1 MKPPSRCI
9 FLTFITT
16 CVTFASLIGATEVD
30 PPPQVCAYDTHTC
43 EGGDCWCADLER
55 DLAICGKSDG
65 GWKFGINAEG
75 TYGLWKPNGKLLRL
89 LGRNQD
95 WFWMEVDD
103 STWMEAS
110 PYEDDDEDA
119 WSIGNFWCEHYKG
132 GPMLIV
138 GGGARKEPGVD
149 DDVIF
154 RYGADPPY
162 EQIMTI
168 NRKGEIRVD
177 PKCYFNGIFSA
188 PPKNCKYVRKMKDSD
203 EELVRD
209 EAICG
214 RKGTNETE
222 PPSDESYDPHEYYT
236 GWRFGINSAGTLG
249 LWKPNGDLVKAYASY
264 QDSFVVGE
272 NFIKS
277 MSEDD
282 EGDTKTGLSIMC
294 EAGNGDEASGMKLII
309 KPGRD
314 PLIQLEP
321 RGSSDEIGL
330 MSIDRLGNI
339 EIDEMSCELHQIEL
353 VW

>member
-1 MKPPSRCI
+1 
-9 FLTFITT
+9 
-16 CVTFASLIGATEVD
+16 
-30 PPPQVCAYDTHTC
+30 
-43 EGGDCWCADLER
+43 
-55 DLAICGKSDG
+55 
-65 GWKFGINAEG
+65 
-75 TYGLWKPNGKLLRL
+75 
-89 LGRNQD
+89 
-95 WFWMEVDD
+95 MEVDD

-110 PYEDDDEDA
+110 PDDEDTADA
-119 WSIGNFWCEHYKG
+119 WSIGNVWCENYKG

-149 DDVIF
+149 DDVVF

-168 NRKGEIRVD
+168 NIKGEIRLD
-177 PKCYFNGIFSA
+177 PKCYFNGIFSD
-188 PPKNCKYVRKMKDSD
+188 PPKNCKHVRKMKDLD

-214 RKGTNETE
+214 RKGTDETE
-222 PPSDESYDPHEYYT
+222 PPSGESYDPYDYYT

-282 EGDTKTGLSIMC
+282 QGETKTGISIMC
-294 EAGNGDEASGMKLII
+294 EGDIGSGTSGTKLTL
-309 KPGRD
+309 KPGRA
-314 PLIQLEP
+314 PLIQFETRYP
-321 RGSSDEIGL
+321 SDDIGL
-330 MSIDRLGNI
+330 ASIDRLGNI
-339 EIDEMSCELHQIEL
+339 EVNEMSCELYQMEL

>member
-1 MKPPSRCI
+1 MKMRIPSSI
-9 FLTFITT
+9 FLAFITI
-16 CVTFASLIGATEVD
+16 CATFSHPRLIGATEVD

-43 EGGDCWCADLER
+43 EKDGCWCASLER
-55 DLAICGKSDG
+55 DDAICGRSDG

-75 TYGLWKPNGKLLRL
+75 TYGLWKPNGQLVRL

-103 STWMEAS
+103 STWMAAD
-110 PYEDDDEDA
+110 PYEEDDESA
-119 WSIGNFWCEHYKG
+119 WSIGNVWCEHYRG

-149 DDVIF
+149 DDVVF

-168 NRKGEIRVD
+168 NRKGEIRLD
-177 PKCYFNGIFSA
+177 PKCNFNGSLSA
-188 PPKNCKYVRKMKDSD
+188 APKTCKHVRKMKDSD

-214 RKGTNETE
+214 RKGTNESTQAL
-222 PPSDESYDPHEYYT
+222 YDYYT
-236 GWRFGINSAGTLG
+236 GWRFGINGAGTLG

-264 QDSFVVGE
+264 QDSFIVGE

-277 MSEDD
+277 MFENDKGNAKSGFSVTC
-282 EGDTKTGLSIMC
+282 EGDIGDGI
-294 EAGNGDEASGMKLII
+294 AGTQLTL

-314 PLIQLEP
+314 PLIQFET
-321 RGSSDEIGL
+321 RGSSAEKVSL

-339 EIDEMSCELHQIEL
+339 EVDENRCEIHEMEL